1 MSTGEQEPVVLRTA
15 AGDSAAI
22 SLHGAQLLSWRP
34 AGAEEQ
40 IYRSPLSAPTAG
52 KSVRGGTPICFP
64 QFSDRGPLPKHG
76 FVRTSHW
83 ELVEAAMPGGEIA
96 EAHFQVDS
104 SMLPAAWDHAFCL
117 VLVARLGHGW
127 LELHLQA
134 ANTGRTP
141 YSFTAALHTYLAVH
155 DVRTASVSGLRGLQY
170 EDALQGNALKLDD
183 APALAFPGEVDRVY
197 RDVPQELHL
206 GGGGMP
212 ERRVIQQ
219 GFTDTVLWN
228 PGAQKA
234 ARLGDMP
241 PQDWLR
247 MVCIEA
253 AVVARPV
260 ALPPGKTWRGMQ
272 RLELATLSP

>member
-1 MSTGEQEPVVLRTA
+1 MSSGEQEPVVLHTD

-40 IYRSPLSAPTAG
+40 IYRSPLSVPGEG

-64 QFSDRGPLPKHG
+64 QFSDRGPLAKHG
-76 FVRTSHW
+76 FVRTNHW
-83 ELVEAAMPGGEIA
+83 ELVEAAMPHEEIA

-117 VLVARLGHGW
+117 VLVARLGPGW

-141 YSFTAALHTYLAVH
+141 YSFTAALHTYFAVH
-155 DVRTASVSGLRGLQY
+155 DVRTAMVSGLQGLAY
-170 EDALQGNALKLDD
+170 EDALQANALKRDD
-183 APALAFPGEVDRVY
+183 ATALRFPGEVDRVY
-197 RDVPQELHL
+197 RDVPQALLLE
-206 GGGGMP
+206 GGGMP
-212 ERRVIQQ
+212 QRRVIQQ
-219 GFTDTVLWN
+219 GFTDAVLWN

-241 PQDWLR
+241 PDDWLR

-260 ALPPGKTWRGMQ
+260 TLPPGKTWRGMQ
-272 RLELATLSP
+272 RLELASLSP

>member
-1 MSTGEQEPVVLRTA
+1 MSAGQQEPIVLRTD
-15 AGDSAAI
+15 AGDTASI

-34 AGAEEQ
+34 AGGEEQ
-40 IYRSPLSAPTAG
+40 IYRSSLSQPTAG
-52 KSVRGGTPICFP
+52 KSVRGGVPICFP
-64 QFSDRGPLPKHG
+64 QFSVRGPLPKHG
-76 FVRTSHW
+76 FVRTNDW
-83 ELVEAAMPGGEIA
+83 QLVEAPKPRGEVA
-96 EAHFQVDS
+96 EAHFQLDS
-104 SMLPAAWDHAFCL
+104 AMLPMAWDHAFCL

-127 LELHLQA
+127 LELQLQA

-155 DVRTASVSGLRGLQY
+155 DVRTASVTGLRGLQY
-170 EDALQGNALKLDD
+170 EDALDGNALQRDD
-183 APALAFPGEVDRVY
+183 APALEFPGEVDRVY
-197 RDVPQELHL
+197 REVRQVLHL

-219 GFTDTVLWN
+219 GFEDAVLWN
-228 PGAQKA
+228 PGAAKA

-241 PQDWLR
+241 PEDWLR

-260 ALPPGKTWRGMQ
+260 TLAPGKTWRGMQ
-272 RLELATLSP
+272 RLELASLKP

>member
-1 MSTGEQEPVVLRTA
+1 MSAGEQEAVVLHTG
-15 AGDSAAI
+15 AGDRAVI
-22 SLHGAQLLSWRP
+22 SLHGAQLLSWHP

-40 IYRSPLSAPTAG
+40 IYRSPLSVPSTG

-83 ELVEAAMPGGEIA
+83 ELGEAPMPDREIA
-96 EAHFQVDS
+96 EAHFQIDS
-104 SMLPAAWDHAFCL
+104 AMLPAAWDHPFCL
-117 VLVARLGHGW
+117 VLVARLGRGW
-127 LELHLQA
+127 LELNLQA

-141 YSFTAALHTYLAVH
+141 YSFTAALHTYFAVH
-155 DVRTASVSGLRGLQY
+155 DVRTVSVSGLAGLQY
-170 EDALQGNALKLDD
+170 EDALQANALERDD
-183 APALAFPGEVDRVY
+183 APALMFPGEVDRVY
-197 RDVPQELHL
+197 RDVPRELHL
-206 GGGGMP
+206 RGGGMP

-219 GFTDTVLWN
+219 GFADAVLWN
-228 PGAQKA
+228 PGADKA

-253 AVVARPV
+253 AAVAHPV
-260 ALPPGKTWRGMQ
+260 TLAPGKTWRGMQ
-272 RLELATLSP
+272 RLELASLSP